1 MVKGGLLKRLNGA
14 LSLKTLTLLLLVLTV
29 LLLFSIVIK
38 SREYFGSAT
47 AAEPGTTVVINS
59 TRPKQETKQEKK
71 LEIFLF
77 LDYNRTS
84 PPQGKFIDKDWPE
97 LVIKYSKYPNIKIDK
112 KPGSELYD
120 YLKTDSKMA
129 VIFKD
134 LIADPVKYPP
144 KKLCPNLILAYT
156 EYVDNK
162 LEFRQIT
169 KFYASIHSGSGNDGK
184 MEDSVTFEAVELE
197 IKSALSAFKV

>member
-59 TRPKQETKQEKK
+59 TRPKQEKK

-134 LIADPVKYPP
+134 LIADPVKFPANRW
-144 KKLCPNLILAYT
+144 LCPILILAYT

-162 LEFRQIT
+162 LEFRQIP
-169 KFYASIHSGSGNDGK
+169 KFYASAHSGSGNDGK
-184 MEDSVTFEAVELE
+184 LEDSVTFEAVELE
-197 IKSALSAFKV
+197 IKFALSAFKV

>member
-1 MVKGGLLKRLNGA
+1 MVKGGLLKRVN
-14 LSLKTLTLLLLVLTV
+14 SVNPLKTLTLLLLVLTV

-47 AAEPGTTVVINS
+47 AAEPGTTVVLNS
-59 TRPKQETKQEKK
+59 TRPKTERK

-77 LDYNRTS
+77 LDYKRLN

-120 YLKTDSKMA
+120 YLKTDSRLS

-134 LIADPVKYPP
+134 LIADPVKWPANRW
-144 KKLCPNLILAYT
+144 LCPILILAYT

-162 LEFRQIT
+162 LAFRQIT
-169 KFYASIHSGSGNDGK
+169 KFYASAHSGSGNDGK
-184 MEDSVTFEAVELE
+184 LEDSVTFEAVELE
-197 IKSALSAFKV
+197 IKFALSAFKV